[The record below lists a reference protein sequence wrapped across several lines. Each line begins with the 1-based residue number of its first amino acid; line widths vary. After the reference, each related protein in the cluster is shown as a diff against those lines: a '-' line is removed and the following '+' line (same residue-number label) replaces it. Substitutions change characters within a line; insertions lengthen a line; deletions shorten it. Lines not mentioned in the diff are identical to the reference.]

1 MAKQRTTGELM
12 ALPPAERAKAWQEV
26 EDRIFA
32 ASDAREQSYLDGDYA
47 KVGKRKITDY
57 GE

>member
-1 MAKQRTTGELM
+1 MSRERTTGEIM

-32 ASDAREQSYLDGDYA
+32 ASDAAEQAYLDGDYA
-47 KVGKRKITDY
+47 KVGSRKATDF